1 MKKLLLG
8 LLAVCF
14 LGGCSTQEEPED
26 VTYDWTPPFEDVS
39 WGMGEDEAMEA
50 LDLDVEEAALD
61 VTPEK
66 YQVFSFT
73 SAMETE
79 VGMAAPDLVF
89 EPGFGLIGVTLRY
102 MPTEEEAAETLTKLE
117 AAYGKSDD
125 GTWSGTK
132 FGDLGL
138 SAEQVA
144 AFKEEDEK
152 ISEDDPVVTITLNQ
166 DAQAVKYQ
174 ECAFEGKRAAIL
186 EQILDK

>member
-14 LGGCSTQEEPED
+14 LGGCSTQEEPKD

-50 LDLDVEEAALD
+50 LDLDAEEAALD

-66 YQVFSFT
+66 QRVFSFT

-79 VGMAAPDLVF
+79 AGMAAPDLVF

-102 MPTEEEAAETLTKLE
+102 MPTEEEAEETLTKLE

-174 ECAFEGKRAAIL
+174 ECAFECKRAAIL

>member
-14 LGGCSTQEEPED
+14 LGGCSTQEEPKD

-39 WGMGEDEAMEA
+39 WGMGEDEAVEA
-50 LDLDVEEAALD
+50 LDLDAEEAALD

-66 YQVFSFT
+66 QRVFSFT

-79 VGMAAPDLVF
+79 ARMAAPDLVF

-174 ECAFEGKRAAIL
+174 ECAFEGKRVAIL

>member
-89 EPGFGLIGVTLRY
+89 EPGF
-102 MPTEEEAAETLTKLE
+102 
-117 AAYGKSDD
+117 
-125 GTWSGTK
+125 
-132 FGDLGL
+132 
-138 SAEQVA
+138 VA
-144 AFKEEDEK
+144 
-152 ISEDDPVVTITLNQ
+152 
-166 DAQAVKYQ
+166 
-174 ECAFEGKRAAIL
+174 
-186 EQILDK
+186 